1 MENCGRSVSETVTL
15 SAMLSFGVGGLV
27 RSRSTALQNYYPK
40 KRKENIFI
48 MGKAQR
54 SKNKKAASQLANPS
68 AFVEKNNTGKGLKI
82 AFAIIALVV
91 VASLIATAVLSSGL
105 LLRADYGYRSENF
118 EIDGAMMQY
127 LYHSQIYSFLE
138 TYYYYIYYYSLM
150 GQQIVDFSRPLDT
163 QKFNSTAQSLFGSFD
178 GTWFDFFWE
187 KTEAQAKQIVVLCEA
202 AKADGLY
209 DGYKKEATETAKKS
223 MEGYKEVA
231 KTNFSSLSA
240 YFEYLYG
247 KGVKKGD
254 VEDIE
259 ILQQIASLYYTDK
272 YEETKDA
279 VYANKDGIKKQ
290 YDDNKSKYLMA
301 DYVVASFSA
310 SLKTN
315 ATEDE
320 KAEFLKKV
328 EEAKAHAEAVSKLE
342 SVDAINKYLV
352 EYWFEETYKTTF
364 DEAFKKDKVAEDKI
378 PKDEEFNTIKEK
390 IKAEVLEKAFDEE
403 YDETKD
409 SKLFDLIDY
418 KDTYKTLNTI
428 VTSFIKT
435 SKTSIESVNIEGDM
449 HAEATDFDKWL
460 FAEDRKVGDIGTF
473 YGTTDSKEDKFDASK
488 DKTYVVNVIYVTEPV
503 HRDETPSV
511 EFGHILLT
519 NDGEFKTEVAQKEKL
534 IALKEAFEKGDKT
547 KEAFEALGKDVTED
561 SQVIYDD
568 VLPDQMVEEM
578 NDWLFDEARKAGDV
592 EIIKTA
598 SYGQH
603 LVFYVGSNAE
613 EPVWFINAR
622 ADLLNDTF
630 EDWYEALEKKYEGS
644 IKINNKIGEKMS
656 SANGLL
662 GY

>member
-1 MENCGRSVSETVTL
+1 MGPFSLNIKIYQLSLSEDNGCITSVRPSPLISLDPFSLCSCFSNFYTL
-15 SAMLSFGVGGLV
+15 LNFIANSW
-27 RSRSTALQNYYPK
+27 T
-40 KRKENIFI
+40 KRENIFI

-259 ILQQIASLYYTDK
+259 IIQQIASLYYTDK

-315 ATEDE
+315 ATEEE

-378 PKDEEFNTIKEK
+378 PKDEEFNQLICIEK
-390 IKAEVLEKAFDEE
+390 
-403 YDETKD
+403 
-409 SKLFDLIDY
+409 
-418 KDTYKTLNTI
+418 
-428 VTSFIKT
+428 
-435 SKTSIESVNIEGDM
+435 
-449 HAEATDFDKWL
+449 
-460 FAEDRKVGDIGTF
+460 
-473 YGTTDSKEDKFDASK
+473 
-488 DKTYVVNVIYVTEPV
+488 
-503 HRDETPSV
+503 
-511 EFGHILLT
+511 
-519 NDGEFKTEVAQKEKL
+519 
-534 IALKEAFEKGDKT
+534 
-547 KEAFEALGKDVTED
+547 
-561 SQVIYDD
+561 
-568 VLPDQMVEEM
+568 
-578 NDWLFDEARKAGDV
+578 
-592 EIIKTA
+592 
-598 SYGQH
+598 
-603 LVFYVGSNAE
+603 
-613 EPVWFINAR
+613 
-622 ADLLNDTF
+622 
-630 EDWYEALEKKYEGS
+630 
-644 IKINNKIGEKMS
+644 
-656 SANGLL
+656 
-662 GY
+662 

>member
-27 RSRSTALQNYYPK
+27 RLRSTALQNYYPK

-364 DEAFKKDKVAEDKI
+364 DEAFKKDKVAADKI

-409 SKLFDLIDY
+409 STLFNLIDH

-435 SKTSIESVNIEGDM
+435 SKSSIESVNIEGDK

-568 VLPDQMVEEM
+568 VLPKQMVDEM

-603 LVFYVGSNAE
+603 LVFYVGNNAE